1 MLSPCYMWPQVY
13 TYVPEKFKEWGYRH
27 RLLED
32 ELFKTYKA
40 DIMCLQELTT
50 KDYHNFW
57 DKQMKETLNYGSNF
71 ISKTPPKYWKRPTD
85 EMDGVGIFYNLDK
98 FEYISSSSIYLND
111 VLGIFN
117 VRELK
122 YMKETMITLTNGAGE
137 AIGKD
142 NLMNIL
148 QGRNQVCL
156 FVSLRH
162 KDTNTVFV
170 VINTHLYWKYDEVK
184 LSQCLTIMRKLERII
199 KSLLMGVEGVTYS
212 KVKILFSGDL
222 NSNTDSLVVKFL
234 KGEIVEHGQLNLQNP
249 MRPYLNHCIYDDAPS
264 ELFDNTCYSGKLKGI
279 FDYIW
284 FHERDFQLNR
294 ILSGVEV
301 SKELSSSSEFGL
313 PNERHPSDHIPILTE
328 MEILK

>member
-1 MLSPCYMWPQVY
+1 
-13 TYVPEKFKEWGYRH
+13 
-27 RLLED
+27 
-32 ELFKTYKA
+32 
-40 DIMCLQELTT
+40 
-50 KDYHNFW
+50 
-57 DKQMKETLNYGSNF
+57 
-71 ISKTPPKYWKRPTD
+71 
-85 EMDGVGIFYNLDK
+85 
-98 FEYISSSSIYLND
+98 
-111 VLGIFN
+111 
-117 VRELK
+117 
-122 YMKETMITLTNGAGE
+122 
-137 AIGKD
+137 
-142 NLMNIL
+142 
-148 QGRNQVCL
+148 
-156 FVSLRH
+156 
-162 KDTNTVFV
+162 
-170 VINTHLYWKYDEVK
+170 
-184 LSQCLTIMRKLERII
+184 
-199 KSLLMGVEGVTYS
+199 MGVEGVTYS